1 MNRKVQIYIQTDKID
16 ENFCSC
22 VVITLDDIPYQA
34 GSISSTGEG
43 YNIYEFYLGEYH
55 YFIVYE
61 LAGGAAGLGDN
72 AWVLY
77 RDAIGE
83 RVDGYTFDVGT
94 HCPVSDN
101 WVSES
106 FRSIVTESC
115 SVNKQYFE
123 RLDLFDDEKIVINSS
138 VQNVSDIASVFSDY
152 SQSFVVPAST
162 HNNQILE
169 HWYNSDVNSL
179 QDNRIRRKAR
189 IEIDHI
195 PFKTGNLQLE
205 KANIKNK
212 RIESYT
218 LQFFGDLVSLKDTLG
233 EASLNTLDLSEYS
246 FEYNLANVSDLVS
259 FDFDSAIKFPLI
271 TSKNI
276 WSYGDGGTYDITDP
290 AKAFYF
296 TELFPAIKVKELFN
310 TIESQFNLTFTS
322 DFLSNDRFTNL
333 FLWLKNQEIQLD
345 NTNVPIISPS
355 IREKVLITDTQQF
368 AGNTIFDADN
378 DTSRLVYNPNYV
390 SLYLFLTVTSVTSSD
405 EYFVDVYMNG
415 NLINSITTSGTGDKY
430 VKIYTYTNNTYGDWI
445 DEKYEFYIRSK
456 YANTIETD
464 IKIRYEQYLVFS
476 PFDTDNISTVTFST
490 FNFDITQYLPDIKI
504 TDFISGILKQFNL
517 TCVAT
522 SDTNYIIEP
531 LDAWYGEG
539 NIYDITQYTDTD
551 SIDIERVEL
560 YKAINF
566 THQQSE
572 SFINRAFFAE
582 SGYEYGDIRD
592 VKDFDGGDY
601 SIELPFENLLFSK
614 LNYAIP
620 TNVQVGYCLNQQ
632 FNDYVPKPIL
642 LYKYLWQDSDVDI
655 NITDGINTFNLTS
668 YQPFGQDVRYGSQDI
683 SLNWSTD
690 NSSLLEKQ
698 MDFNSYSLYY
708 QSYLLNLYN
717 KKNRVTT
724 IKTNLPLSI
733 LTRLKLNDRLVIR
746 DKRYIINDYQADLT
760 SGDVQ
765 FKLLNDFRFIDT
777 LNWQNDPEQYPN
789 VAE

>member
-1 MNRKVQIYIQTDKID
+1 
-16 ENFCSC
+16 
-22 VVITLDDIPYQA
+22 
-34 GSISSTGEG
+34 
-43 YNIYEFYLGEYH
+43 
-55 YFIVYE
+55 
-61 LAGGAAGLGDN
+61 
-72 AWVLY
+72 
-77 RDAIGE
+77 
-83 RVDGYTFDVGT
+83 
-94 HCPVSDN
+94 
-101 WVSES
+101 
-106 FRSIVTESC
+106 
-115 SVNKQYFE
+115 
-123 RLDLFDDEKIVINSS
+123 
-138 VQNVSDIASVFSDY
+138 
-152 SQSFVVPAST
+152 
-162 HNNQILE
+162 
-169 HWYNSDVNSL
+169 
-179 QDNRIRRKAR
+179 
-189 IEIDHI
+189 
-195 PFKTGNLQLE
+195 
-205 KANIKNK
+205 
-212 RIESYT
+212 
-218 LQFFGDLVSLKDTLG
+218 
-233 EASLNTLDLSEYS
+233 
-246 FEYNLANVSDLVS
+246 
-259 FDFDSAIKFPLI
+259 LI
-271 TSKNI
+271 TSKNL

-310 TIESQFNLTFTS
+310 TIENQFNLTFTS

-378 DTSRLVYNPNYV
+378 DTARLVYNPNYV
-390 SLYLFLTVTSVTSSD
+390 KLYLFLTVTSVTSSD

-551 SIDIERVEL
+551 SIDIGRVEL

-566 THQQSE
+566 THQQSQ

-601 SIELPFENLLFSK
+601 NIELPFENLLFSK
-614 LNYAIP
+614 LNYTIP
-620 TNVQVGYCLNQQ
+620 TNVQVGYCLNQEY
-632 FNDYVPKPIL
+632 NDYVPKPIL
-642 LYKYLWQDSDVDI
+642 LYKYTWQDTDVDI

-717 KKNRVTT
+717 KKNRITT

-777 LNWQNDPEQYPN
+777 LNWQNDPEEYPN
-789 VAE
+789 IAG

>member
-22 VVITLDDIPYQA
+22 IVITLEDVPYQA
-34 GSISSTGEG
+34 GSISSTEGG
-43 YNIYEFYLGEYH
+43 YNIYEFYIGEYH

-61 LAGGAAGLGDN
+61 LAGGPAGLGDN

-83 RVDGYTFDVGT
+83 RVEGYTFDVGT
-94 HCPVSDN
+94 NCPVSDN
-101 WVSES
+101 WVSEI
-106 FRSIVTESC
+106 RTSILTESC
-115 SVNKQYFE
+115 TVNKQYYE

-138 VQNVSDIASVFSDY
+138 VQNVSDISSVFSDY

-162 HNNQILE
+162 NNNQILE

-246 FEYNLANVSDLVS
+246 FEYNLSNVSDLVS
-259 FDFDSAIKFPLI
+259 LDFDSAIKFPLI
-271 TSKNI
+271 TSKNL
-276 WSYGDGGTYDITDP
+276 WSYGDGGTYDINDP

-333 FLWLKNQEIQLD
+333 FLWMKNQEIGLNGTIPTINSQFGRQLVSFDSITNGVVFDITNSVAYMQYFNYYDSVILTFNVSGTTNTD
-345 NTNVPIISPS
+345 NYKIYVY
-355 IREKVLITDTQQF
+355 KDDVLI
-368 AGNTIFDADN
+368 
-378 DTSRLVYNPNYV
+378 
-390 SLYLFLTVTSVTSSD
+390 
-405 EYFVDVYMNG
+405 
-415 NLINSITTSGTGDKY
+415 
-430 VKIYTYTNNTYGDWI
+430 
-445 DEKYEFYIRSK
+445 
-456 YANTIETD
+456 NTIETSGD
-464 IKIRYEQYLVFS
+464 GEKYH
-476 PFDTDNISTVTFST
+476 TDLFATTFGNYNDSINSKYKFYVSSVTTIS
-490 FNFDITQYLPDIKI
+490 FDIDIRFRYTSGLNEYFFDAYKHIDLTSSTLDFGKYLPDIKI
-504 TDFISGILKQFNL
+504 TDFISGVLKQFNL
-517 TCVAT
+517 TCVPT

-531 LDAWYGEG
+531 LDAWYSDGT
-539 NIYDITQYTDTD
+539 IYDITEYTDTE
-551 SIDIERVEL
+551 SIDIERVSL
-560 YKAINF
+560 FKAIRF
-566 THQQSE
+566 THQQSD
-572 SFINRAFFAE
+572 SFINRQFFALNN
-582 SGYEYGDIRD
+582 YEYGDLRD
-592 VKDFDGGDY
+592 TKDFDGGDY
-601 SIELPFENLLFSK
+601 NIELPFENLLFSK
-614 LNYAIP
+614 LNYTIP
-620 TNVQVGYCLNQQ
+620 TNVQVGYCLNQEY
-632 FNDYVPKPIL
+632 NDYVPKPIL
-642 LYKYLWQDSDVDI
+642 LYKYTWQDTDVDI
-655 NITDGINTFNLTS
+655 NITDGTSTFNLTS

-717 KKNRVTT
+717 KKNRITT

-777 LNWQNDPEQYPN
+777 LNWQNDPEEYPN
-789 VAE
+789 VAG

>member
-61 LAGGAAGLGDN
+61 LAGGSAGLGDN

-77 RDAIGE
+77 RDAIGD
-83 RVDGYTFDVGT
+83 RVEGYTFDIGT

-101 WVSES
+101 WHTET

-115 SVNKQYFE
+115 SVNKQYYE

-138 VQNVSDIASVFSDY
+138 VQNVSDIASVHSDY

-233 EASLNTLDLSEYS
+233 EASLNTLDLSAYS

-271 TSKNI
+271 TSKNL

-310 TIESQFNLTFTS
+310 TIENQFGITFTS

-333 FLWLKNQEIQLD
+333 FLWLKNQEIKVEGTQPYIGYTNTTTVLDFTNTTDSVIFDLD
-345 NTNVPIISPS
+345 NNILNIVDFNNNGFKYQYGLS
-355 IREKVLITDTQQF
+355 IDV
-368 AGNTIFDADN
+368 A
-378 DTSRLVYNPNYV
+378 S
-390 SLYLFLTVTSVTSSD
+390 TSSASNYYIQIFKNGTLLSTITGSGD
-405 EYFVDVYMNG
+405 YYFGSAISYQVADFGDQYTFKAWSETSMSFDFNVGLSVNIAGLFYPLYFGWG
-415 NLINSITTSGTGDKY
+415 NITTPSLINL
-430 VKIYTYTNNTYGDWI
+430 NQ
-445 DEKYEFYIRSK
+445 F
-456 YANTIETD
+456 
-464 IKIRYEQYLVFS
+464 
-476 PFDTDNISTVTFST
+476 
-490 FNFDITQYLPDIKI
+490 LPDIKI

-517 TCVAT
+517 TCVPT

-531 LDAWYGEG
+531 LDTWYSEG
-539 NIYDITQYTDTD
+539 NIYDITEYTDTE
-551 SIDIERVEL
+551 SIDVERVQL
-560 YKAINF
+560 YKAIKF
-566 THQQSE
+566 VHQQSE
-572 SFINRAFFAE
+572 SFINRQFYAFN
-582 SGYEYGDIRD
+582 GYEYGDIKID
-592 VKDFDGGDY
+592 LGFDGSEY
-601 SIELPFENLLFSK
+601 NIELPFENLLFQRFSASK
-614 LNYAIP
+614 
-620 TNVQVGYCLNQQ
+620 VQVGYCINNS

-642 LYKYLWQDSDVDI
+642 LYKYLWQNTDVDM
-655 NITDGINTFNLTS
+655 NITDGATTFNLTS

-683 SLNWSTD
+683 SLNFRNDLSTLLDKYMD
-690 NSSLLEKQ
+690 N
-698 MDFNSYSLYY
+698 NSYSLYY

-717 KKNRVTT
+717 KKNRITT

-789 VAE
+789 VAG

>member
-34 GSISSTGEG
+34 GSISSTEEG
-43 YNIYEFYLGEYH
+43 YNIYEFYIGEYH

-61 LAGGAAGLGDN
+61 LAGGPAELGDN

-77 RDAIGE
+77 RDAIGD
-83 RVDGYTFDVGT
+83 RVEGYTFDVGT

-101 WVSES
+101 WVSEI
-106 FRSIVTESC
+106 RTSILTESC
-115 SVNKQYFE
+115 TVNKQYFE
-123 RLDLFDDEKIVINSS
+123 RLNLFDDEKIVINSS
-138 VQNVSDIASVFSDY
+138 VQNVSDIASVHSDY

-162 HNNQILE
+162 SNNQILE
-169 HWYNSDVNSL
+169 HWYNSDVNAL

-246 FEYNLANVSDLVS
+246 FEYNLSNVSDLIS
-259 FDFDSAIKFPLI
+259 LDFDSAIKFPLI
-271 TSKNI
+271 TSKNL
-276 WSYGDGGTYDITDP
+276 WSYGDGGTFDITDP

-310 TIESQFNLTFTS
+310 TIESQFDITFES
-322 DFLSNDRFTNL
+322 SFLSNDRFTGL
-333 FLWLKNQEIQLD
+333 YLWLKNQEIQLD
-345 NTNVPIISPS
+345 NTNIPIISPS

-378 DTSRLVYNPNYV
+378 DTARLVYNPNYV

-430 VKIYTYTNNTYGDWI
+430 VKKYIYTNNTYGDWI

-464 IKIRYEQYLVFS
+464 IKIRYEQMYIFS

-539 NIYDITQYTDTD
+539 NIYDITKYTDTE
-551 SIDIERVEL
+551 SIDIERVSL

-566 THQQSE
+566 THQKSD
-572 SFINRAFFAE
+572 SFINRQFFAE

-592 VKDFDGGDY
+592 VKEFDGGDY
-601 SIELPFENLLFSK
+601 NIELPFENLLFSK
-614 LNYAIP
+614 LNYTIP
-620 TNVQVGYCLNQQ
+620 TNVQAGFCLNQE

-642 LYKYLWQDSDVDI
+642 LYKYLWQDTDVDI
-655 NITDGINTFNLTS
+655 NITDGTSTFNLTS
-668 YQPFGQDVRYGSQDI
+668 YQPFGQDVRYGNQDI
-683 SLNWSTD
+683 SLNWSAD
-690 NSSLLEKQ
+690 HSSLLEKQ

-717 KKNRVTT
+717 KKNRITT

-789 VAE
+789 VAG

>member
-22 VVITLDDIPYQA
+22 IVITLDDVPYQA
-34 GSISSTGEG
+34 GSISSTEEG
-43 YNIYEFYLGEYH
+43 YNIYEFYIGEYH

-61 LAGGAAGLGDN
+61 LANGPAGLDDN

-77 RDAIGE
+77 RDAIGD
-83 RVDGYTFDVGT
+83 RVEGYTFDVGT
-94 HCPVSDN
+94 NCPVSDN
-101 WVSES
+101 WISEI
-106 FRSIVTESC
+106 RTSILTESC
-115 SVNKQYFE
+115 TVNKQYFE

-138 VQNVSDIASVFSDY
+138 VQNVSDISSVFSDY

-162 HNNQILE
+162 NNNQILE
-169 HWYNSDVNSL
+169 HWYNSDVNAL

-246 FEYNLANVSDLVS
+246 FEYNLSNVSDLVS
-259 FDFDSAIKFPLI
+259 LDFDSAIKFPLI
-271 TSKNI
+271 TSKNL
-276 WSYGDGGTYDITDP
+276 WSYGDGGTYDINDP

-296 TELFPAIKVKELFN
+296 TELFPAIKVKDLFN
-310 TIESQFNLTFTS
+310 TIENQFNLTFTS

-333 FLWLKNQEIQLD
+333 FLWLKNQEIGLNGTIPTINSQFGRQLVSFDSITNGVVFDITNSVAYMQYFNYYDSVILTFNVSGTTNTD
-345 NTNVPIISPS
+345 NYKIYVY
-355 IREKVLITDTQQF
+355 KDDVLI
-368 AGNTIFDADN
+368 
-378 DTSRLVYNPNYV
+378 
-390 SLYLFLTVTSVTSSD
+390 
-405 EYFVDVYMNG
+405 
-415 NLINSITTSGTGDKY
+415 
-430 VKIYTYTNNTYGDWI
+430 
-445 DEKYEFYIRSK
+445 
-456 YANTIETD
+456 NTIETSGD
-464 IKIRYEQYLVFS
+464 GEKYH
-476 PFDTDNISTVTFST
+476 TDLFATTFGNYNDSINSKYKFYVSSVTTIS
-490 FNFDITQYLPDIKI
+490 FDIDIRFRYTSGLNEYFFDAYKHIDLTSSTLDFGKYLPDIKI

-517 TCVAT
+517 TCVPT

-531 LDAWYGEG
+531 LDAWYSDGT
-539 NIYDITQYTDTD
+539 IYDITEYTDTE
-551 SIDIERVEL
+551 SIDIERVSL
-560 YKAINF
+560 FKAIRF
-566 THQQSE
+566 THQQSD
-572 SFINRAFFAE
+572 SFINRQFFALNN
-582 SGYEYGDIRD
+582 YEYGDLRD
-592 VKDFDGGDY
+592 TKDFDGGDY
-601 SIELPFENLLFSK
+601 NIELPFENLLFSK
-614 LNYAIP
+614 LNYTIP
-620 TNVQVGYCLNQQ
+620 TNVQVGYCLNQEY
-632 FNDYVPKPIL
+632 NDYVPKPIL
-642 LYKYLWQDSDVDI
+642 LYKYTWQDTDVDI
-655 NITDGINTFNLTS
+655 NITDGTSTFNLTS

-717 KKNRVTT
+717 KKNRITT

-777 LNWQNDPEQYPN
+777 LNWQNDPEEYPN
-789 VAE
+789 IAG

>member
-22 VVITLDDIPYQA
+22 IVITLEDVPYQA
-34 GSISSTGEG
+34 GSISSTEGG
-43 YNIYEFYLGEYH
+43 YNIYEFYIGEYH

-61 LAGGAAGLGDN
+61 LAGGPAGLGDN

-77 RDAIGE
+77 RDAIGD
-83 RVDGYTFDVGT
+83 RVEGYTFDVGT
-94 HCPVSDN
+94 NCPVSDN
-101 WVSES
+101 WISEI
-106 FRSIVTESC
+106 RTSILTESC
-115 SVNKQYFE
+115 TVNKQYYE

-138 VQNVSDIASVFSDY
+138 VQNVSDISSVFSDY

-169 HWYNSDVNSL
+169 HWYNSDINAL

-259 FDFDSAIKFPLI
+259 LDFDSAIKFPLI
-271 TSKNI
+271 TSKNL

-310 TIESQFNLTFTS
+310 TIENQFGITFTS

-333 FLWLKNQEIQLD
+333 FLWMKNQEIGLNGTIPTINSQFGRQLVSFDSITNGVVFDITNSVAYMQYFNYYDSVILTFNVSGTTNTD
-345 NTNVPIISPS
+345 NYKIYVY
-355 IREKVLITDTQQF
+355 KDDVLI
-368 AGNTIFDADN
+368 
-378 DTSRLVYNPNYV
+378 
-390 SLYLFLTVTSVTSSD
+390 
-405 EYFVDVYMNG
+405 
-415 NLINSITTSGTGDKY
+415 
-430 VKIYTYTNNTYGDWI
+430 
-445 DEKYEFYIRSK
+445 
-456 YANTIETD
+456 NTIETSGD
-464 IKIRYEQYLVFS
+464 GEKYH
-476 PFDTDNISTVTFST
+476 TDLFATTFGNYNDSINSKYKFYVSSVTTIS
-490 FNFDITQYLPDIKI
+490 FDIDIRFRYTSGLNEYFFDAYKHIDLTSSTLDFGKYLPDIKI
-504 TDFISGILKQFNL
+504 TDFISGVLKQFNL
-517 TCVAT
+517 TCVPT

-531 LDAWYGEG
+531 LDAWYSDGT
-539 NIYDITQYTDTD
+539 IYDITEYTDTE
-551 SIDIERVEL
+551 SIDIERVSL
-560 YKAINF
+560 FKAIRF
-566 THQQSE
+566 THQQSD
-572 SFINRAFFAE
+572 SFINRQFFALNN
-582 SGYEYGDIRD
+582 YEYGDLRD
-592 VKDFDGGDY
+592 TKDFDGGDY
-601 SIELPFENLLFSK
+601 NIELPFENLLFSK
-614 LNYAIP
+614 LNYTIP
-620 TNVQVGYCLNQQ
+620 TNVQVGYCLNQEY
-632 FNDYVPKPIL
+632 NDYVPKPIL
-642 LYKYLWQDSDVDI
+642 LYKYLWQDTDVDI
-655 NITDGINTFNLTS
+655 NITDGTSTFNLTS

-717 KKNRVTT
+717 KKNRITT

-777 LNWQNDPEQYPN
+777 LNWQNDPEEYPN
-789 VAE
+789 VAG